1 MYKLSKAP
9 YELKKAPRAWYE
21 RLRDFLVS
29 KAFKMGK
36 AANITLFTKRIE
48 NDSFVCQIYMDDIT
62 IGSIKSNFV
71 KILEK

>member
-9 YELKKAPRAWYE
+9 CELKQAPRAWYE

-29 KAFKMGK
+29 KAFKMEK
-36 AANITLFTKRIE
+36 AANTTLFTKRIE